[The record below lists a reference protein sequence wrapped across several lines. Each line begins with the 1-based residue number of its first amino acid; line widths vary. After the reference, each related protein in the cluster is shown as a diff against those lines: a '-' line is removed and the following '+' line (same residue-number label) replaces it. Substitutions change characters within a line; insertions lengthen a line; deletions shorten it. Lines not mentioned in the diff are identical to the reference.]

1 MNNETLEQITGQL
14 VEDELEMSLAD
25 LCRTCGLSAEWVLEL
40 VEYGVIEPV
49 GSDPAHWRFHGV
61 CVRRIRRAHRLETDL
76 GLNVAGIALA
86 LDLLEEVDRLRAR
99 LDRLEG

>member
-1 MNNETLEQITGQL
+1 MNNETLEKITGQI
-14 VEDELEMSLAD
+14 VEDDVELSLAD
-25 LCRTCGLSAEWVLEL
+25 LCQTCGLPAEWVLDL

-61 CVRRIRRAHRLETDL
+61 CVRRVRRAHRLETDL
-76 GLNVAGIALA
+76 GLNTPGIALA

-99 LDRLEG
+99 LHRLEG